1 MPLQFELSKSI
12 LGIYRDGHTG
22 VVPWESGPP
31 PRIDG
36 YIVGLVAGDP
46 SRPPRHAGERHPDA
60 DEVLV
65 LISGAIDVLMEDES
79 GGESVHP
86 VRPGE
91 VIVVPKGVWHRVV
104 TREPGQLLHITPGP
118 QGEWRRIAQE

>member
-1 MPLQFELSKSI
+1 MPLQFDLSQAI
-12 LGIYRDGHTG
+12 LGIYRDGHTS

-36 YIVGLVAGDP
+36 YIIGLVAGDP
-46 SRPPRHAGERHPDA
+46 ARPPRRGGERHPDA

-65 LISGAIDVLMEDES
+65 LISGAIDIVLEDES
-79 GGESVHP
+79 GGESVNP

-104 TREPGQLLHITPGP
+104 TREPSQLLHITPGP
-118 QGEWRRIAQE
+118 QGEWRRIETE